1 MEIPRKINIYLTI
14 KVTSTILSST
24 NTFRALIR
32 ISAFILTVNLLY
44 TIELILIDEKT
55 IISMKYYS
63 KMSKII
69 INLVFSWIAL
79 TEYKQS

>member
-44 TIELILIDEKT
+44 TIELILNDEKT